1 MQYGLIGEHLSH
13 SYSCEIHAAIAD
25 YRYELLELRPE
36 EVGPFLQKRDFRAI
50 NVTIPYKQDVIPYL
64 DGISEEARRIGA
76 VNTIVNRDGRLYG
89 TNTDFAGMRELVRYA
104 GIDVSGRKV
113 LILGTGGTAKTAR
126 AVMESLGAAAI
137 LPVSRKSGGGAVSY
151 EEAVRLHGDAQII
164 VNTTPVGMY
173 PKTGDR
179 PIDPALFPKL
189 EGVLDAIY
197 HPLRTNLVLD
207 AQELGV
213 PACGGLYMLAA
224 QAVFASAVF
233 LEKEPDPELIRTAYG
248 TVRFGK
254 QNLVLIGMPS
264 AGKTTVGQRLAELT
278 GREFADTDRIIVDR
292 IGMPIADYFAE
303 HGEASFRAIERE
315 VIGELSDRS
324 GIVLATGGGAV
335 LDPRNV
341 RALRRNGCV
350 VFLDRSP
357 EKLAA
362 TPDRPLSSSPEALE
376 KLYRQRYELYRKAA
390 DLHIYADG
398 TPDEAAKIILEDTI

>member
-1 MQYGLIGEHLSH
+1 
-13 SYSCEIHAAIAD
+13 
-25 YRYELLELRPE
+25 
-36 EVGPFLQKRDFRAI
+36 
-50 NVTIPYKQDVIPYL
+50 
-64 DGISEEARRIGA
+64 
-76 VNTIVNRDGRLYG
+76 
-89 TNTDFAGMRELVRYA
+89 
-104 GIDVSGRKV
+104 
-113 LILGTGGTAKTAR
+113 
-126 AVMESLGAAAI
+126 
-137 LPVSRKSGGGAVSY
+137 
-151 EEAVRLHGDAQII
+151 
-164 VNTTPVGMY
+164 
-173 PKTGDR
+173 
-179 PIDPALFPKL
+179 
-189 EGVLDAIY
+189 
-197 HPLRTNLVLD
+197 
-207 AQELGV
+207 
-213 PACGGLYMLAA
+213 MLAA

-248 TVRFGK
+248 KVRFGK

-264 AGKTTVGQRLAELT
+264 AVKTTVGQRLAELT